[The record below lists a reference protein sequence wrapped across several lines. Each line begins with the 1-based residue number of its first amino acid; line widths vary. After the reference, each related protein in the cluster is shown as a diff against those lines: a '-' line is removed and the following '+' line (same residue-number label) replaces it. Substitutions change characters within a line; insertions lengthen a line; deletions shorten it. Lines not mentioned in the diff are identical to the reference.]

1 VRILD
6 RYLLREFLQYL
17 GLGLIG
23 FLGIFTVV
31 DVIEKIDVFL
41 DQRTPAPLILRYY
54 LYRTPEVV
62 VQVLP
67 VALLLAT
74 FLALG
79 QLNKY
84 GELTA
89 MRSAGLSLLRLLA
102 PILGTA
108 AAGALL
114 ALGLGE
120 VVVPRANRERDR
132 IYEEQIQRIVKAR
145 ATERADVTYLGG
157 GGRIYYMRLYVIPE
171 QRMHEVSVQQ
181 FETGR
186 LLMRIDAAEAS
197 WDGHRWRFSS
207 GTVRTFRGDHEQA
220 EPFDQWASD
229 AIAEPPENF
238 AREGRRPGEMNYLE
252 LRAHVTKLKA
262 SGARVANYL
271 VDLNMKLA
279 FPLINLIVI
288 LIGAPVATRMRATSA
303 ALGFGLAITIS
314 FAYYAFMQSGKALG
328 HNGALPPYLAAW
340 LGDLVFGGVGTIMMF
355 RAQRR

>member
-6 RYLLREFLQYL
+6 RYLLREFLVYLAL
-17 GLGLIG
+17 GLLG
-23 FLGIFTVV
+23 FIGIFTIV

-41 DQRTPAPLILRYY
+41 DQRAPGSLVLRYY
-54 LYRTPEVV
+54 LYKAPEVI

-74 FLALG
+74 FLSLG

-89 MRSAGLSLLRLLA
+89 MRSAGLSLWRILA
-102 PILGTA
+102 PVLATA
-108 AAGALL
+108 AAGSVLSLL
-114 ALGLGE
+114 LGE
-120 VVVPRANRERDR
+120 VVVPAANRGRDR
-132 IYEEQIQRIVKAR
+132 IYEEQIQRLTKGPPN
-145 ATERADVTYLGG
+145 ERADVTFLGA

-171 QRMHEVSVQQ
+171 RRMHEVSVQE
-181 FETGR
+181 FSAGR
-186 LLMRIDAAEAS
+186 LLMRIDAAEAT
-197 WDGHRWRFSS
+197 WDGRRWVFAS
-207 GTVRTFRGDHEQA
+207 GYVRTFRDDQEQA
-220 EPFDQWASD
+220 RPFDRWSSD

-238 AREGRRPGEMNYLE
+238 SREGRRPHQMNYLE
-252 LRAHVTKLKA
+252 LRAHVRKLKT

-279 FPLINLIVI
+279 FPLINFIVI
-288 LIGAPVATRMRATSA
+288 LIGAPVATRLRATSA
-303 ALGFGLAITIS
+303 ALGFGLAVTIS

-340 LGDLVFGGVGTIMMF
+340 LGDLVFGTVGMIMMV
-355 RAQRR
+355 RAQQR